1 MWEVKGLSYFR
12 TPAGEPVAECELAA
26 GDIDLLPT
34 LTEVAAREGA
44 ELLWV
49 HCPADLH
56 DAGFTAQ
63 QGYRRFTG
71 EISTAD
77 ESLPAVGTEAVL
89 ELLPRLFIGQ
99 WGHHLIT
106 DPDMAWLTSPEAT
119 YVGLCEGDAWI
130 GLSRV
135 EPARRHV
142 DGPGIL
148 PDWRTPAAIR
158 QLTLGAFACLG
169 PGPVTVETWGESP
182 DPYLAIGLQVA
193 EEDGGWERVLSR

>member
-1 MWEVKGLSYFR
+1 MWEVRGLSYFR
-12 TPAGEPVAECELAA
+12 TPAGESVAECELAA
-26 GDIDLLPT
+26 ADLDLLPT
-34 LTEVAAREGA
+34 LTEVAEREGA

-49 HCPADLH
+49 HCPVDLH
-56 DAGFTAQ
+56 DAGFTPQ

-71 EISTAD
+71 DISTATEPPPVVD
-77 ESLPAVGTEAVL
+77 TESVL

-106 DPDMAWLTSPEAT
+106 DPDMAWVTSPEAT
-119 YVGLCEGDAWI
+119 YVGLRAENAWI
-130 GLSRV
+130 GLSRA
-135 EPARRHV
+135 EPARRRV

-148 PDWRTPAAIR
+148 ADWRTPAAIR
-158 QLTLGAFACLG
+158 QLMLGAFACLG

-182 DPYLAIGLQVA
+182 DPYLALGLQIA

>member
-1 MWEVKGLSYFR
+1 MTAWRAQL
-12 TPAGEPVAECELAA
+12 
-26 GDIDLLPT
+26 I
-34 LTEVAAREGA
+34 
-44 ELLWV
+44 
-49 HCPADLH
+49 
-56 DAGFTAQ
+56 TAQ
-63 QGYRRFTG
+63 QGNRRFAG
-71 EISTAD
+71 DISTAAEPPPVVD
-77 ESLPAVGTEAVL
+77 SESVL

-99 WGHHLIT
+99 WGHHLIA
-106 DPDMAWLTSPEAT
+106 DADMAWVTSPEAT
-119 YVGLCEGDAWI
+119 YVGLRDGDAWI
-130 GLSRV
+130 GLSRA

-158 QLTLGAFACLG
+158 QLMLGAFACLG